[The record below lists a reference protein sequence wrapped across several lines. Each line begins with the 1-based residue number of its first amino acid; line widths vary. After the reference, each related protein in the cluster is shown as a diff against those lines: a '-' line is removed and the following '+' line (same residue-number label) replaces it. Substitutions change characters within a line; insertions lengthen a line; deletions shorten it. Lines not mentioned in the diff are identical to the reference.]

1 MSEAADA
8 SAPARAS
15 GFKKGTLASIVGA
28 VTAMLLFTQVPAE
41 ESGRKVEAK
50 IAQDGTASVRH
61 VSGKQYLKTYL
72 DMVGVATAC
81 DGLTG
86 AGIKIGKNFTEAQCA
101 TMLES
106 RLAETSTYVMQCT
119 PGLSLAIP
127 RRDHVRFAAV
137 SLAYNVGWPTYCKST
152 MRRQINAGQIA
163 ASCESLTWF
172 NKAGGRVVPGLVKRR
187 GRERAFCLKD
197 AA

>member
-1 MSEAADA
+1 MSDAAEIA
-8 SAPARAS
+8 QKAG
-15 GFKKGTLASIVGA
+15 GFKKGTLACIVGA
-28 VTAMLLFTQVPAE
+28 VTAALLFTQVASE
-41 ESGRKVEAK
+41 ESGRKVEAT
-50 IAQDGTASVRH
+50 IANDGTATVRH
-61 VSGKQYLKTYL
+61 ISGKQYLKVYL

-86 AGIKIGKNFTEAQCA
+86 EGIKVGKTFTEAQCA
-101 TMLES
+101 TMMES
-106 RLAETSTYVMQCT
+106 RLVETSTYVMQCT

-127 RRDHVRFAAV
+127 RRDNVRFAAV
-137 SLAYNVGWPTYCKST
+137 SLAHNVGWPTYCKST

-172 NKAGGRVVPGLVKRR
+172 NKAGGRVVPGLVARR
-187 GRERAFCLKD
+187 GRERAFCRKD

>member
-1 MSEAADA
+1 MSDAAEIA
-8 SAPARAS
+8 QKAG

-28 VTAMLLFTQVPAE
+28 VTAALLFTQVASE
-41 ESGRKVEAK
+41 ESGRKVEAT
-50 IAQDGTASVRH
+50 IANDGTATVRH
-61 VSGKQYLKTYL
+61 ISGKQYLKVYL

-86 AGIKIGKNFTEAQCA
+86 EGIKVGKTFTEAQCA
-101 TMLES
+101 TMMES
-106 RLAETSTYVMQCT
+106 RLVETSTYVMQCT

-127 RRDHVRFAAV
+127 RRDNVRFAAV
-137 SLAYNVGWPTYCKST
+137 SLAHNVGWPTYCKST

-172 NKAGGRVVPGLVKRR
+172 NKAGGRVVPGLVARR
-187 GRERAFCLKD
+187 GRARAFCRKD

>member
-1 MSEAADA
+1 MSDAAEIA
-8 SAPARAS
+8 QKAG

-28 VTAMLLFTQVPAE
+28 VTAALLFTQVASE
-41 ESGRKVEAK
+41 ESGRKVEAT
-50 IAQDGTASVRH
+50 IANDGTATVRH
-61 VSGKQYLKTYL
+61 ISGKQYLKVYL

-86 AGIKIGKNFTEAQCA
+86 EGIKVGKTFTEAQCA
-101 TMLES
+101 TMMES
-106 RLAETSTYVMQCT
+106 RLVETSTYVMQCT

-127 RRDHVRFAAV
+127 RRDNVRFAAV
-137 SLAYNVGWPTYCKST
+137 SLAHNVGWPTYCKST

-172 NKAGGRVVPGLVKRR
+172 NKAGGRVVPGLVARR
-187 GRERAFCLKD
+187 GRERAFCRKD